1 MRVDTDTSIHDL
13 TDAEAAD
20 LRALCEAMSRGPV
33 ALDHPLFV
41 AWADVACPTH
51 SQPAAL
57 LSIAFLPRALHAL
70 LRRAD
75 NRVLDEAQ
83 AALYAADRAKA
94 AAQKRYDK
102 ATSEW
107 RKALAAASGGH
118 A

>member
-1 MRVDTDTSIHDL
+1 MRVDHCTSIHDL
-13 TDAEAAD
+13 TDAEAVD
-20 LRALCEAMSRGPV
+20 LRALCEAMMRGPTPM
-33 ALDHPLFV
+33 DHPLFA
-41 AWADVACPTH
+41 AWSKASGLDDRQ
-51 SQPAAL
+51 SL
-57 LSIAFLPRALHAL
+57 LAFTTAFLPRALHAL